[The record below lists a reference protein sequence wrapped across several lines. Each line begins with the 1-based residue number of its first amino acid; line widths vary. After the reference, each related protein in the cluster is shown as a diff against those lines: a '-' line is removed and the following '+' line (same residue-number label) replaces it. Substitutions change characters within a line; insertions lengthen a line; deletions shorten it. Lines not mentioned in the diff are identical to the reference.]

1 MAHIDDRLQRLR
13 DNRIDWSTAEAM
25 ALGSLLYQGFN
36 VRLSG
41 QDVGRG
47 TFSHRHVML
56 VDQDSDTAHIPL
68 NSLTES
74 QTNFIEVM
82 MGTKILWAIVLN
94 FCYGFF
100 DFEKDINF
108 CVVIVCKYLHLYAL
122 VTIMSGFIF

>member
-1 MAHIDDRLQRLR
+1 MAHIEDRLQRLC

-94 FCYGFF
+94 FCYGFL
-100 DFEKDINF
+100 ILRR
-108 CVVIVCKYLHLYAL
+108 IL
-122 VTIMSGFIF
+122 IFVL

>member
-82 MGTKILWAIVLN
+82 MGTKINFYGQLFLIFVMAFLILRRILIFVL
-94 FCYGFF
+94 
-100 DFEKDINF
+100 
-108 CVVIVCKYLHLYAL
+108 
-122 VTIMSGFIF
+122 